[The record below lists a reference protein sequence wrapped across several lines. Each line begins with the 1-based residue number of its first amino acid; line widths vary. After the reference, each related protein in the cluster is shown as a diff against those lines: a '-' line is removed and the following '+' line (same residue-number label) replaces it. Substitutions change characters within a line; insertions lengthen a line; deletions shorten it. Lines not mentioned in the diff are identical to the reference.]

1 VRYIDAMTIRYT
13 TASPH
18 IAYAVHGAGAE
29 TLIVVPGWVSHL
41 AFDWE
46 TPETRAF
53 HKRLAATR
61 RVIRYDKRGTGLSDR
76 PNAPDAYS
84 LDTRVHDL
92 AIVMDAVGVHR
103 TDLFGWSEG
112 GTIALAFAA
121 RYPERVARLVTFGS
135 YARTLAAPD
144 YPCGSDPERDAA
156 ISTLVRAEWGT
167 GSRIMTDIFLPEVDE
182 ARASWFTMWQRM
194 SLTPEAAV
202 ASSAANSTI
211 DIRALLPTITTPTL
225 VIQRC
230 GDFLDHGRSTYVAA
244 HLPNARL
251 ETLEGEHHVPFFGDA
266 EAITDAIN
274 RFLVAPPTARPIAT
288 APPGPALSP
297 REMEVLRLVAEG
309 MPNRAVADQLSLSEK
324 TVNRHLMNIYTKLGV
339 NTRGAAIAHAFRQGF
354 MQP

>member
-1 VRYIDAMTIRYT
+1 
-13 TASPH
+13 
-18 IAYAVHGAGAE
+18 
-29 TLIVVPGWVSHL
+29 
-41 AFDWE
+41 
-46 TPETRAF
+46 
-53 HKRLAATR
+53 
-61 RVIRYDKRGTGLSDR
+61 
-76 PNAPDAYS
+76 
-84 LDTRVHDL
+84 VHDL
-92 AIVMDAVGVHR
+92 AAVMDAVGVHR
-103 TDLFGWSEG
+103 ADLFGWSEG

-135 YARTLAAPD
+135 NARSLVAPD
-144 YPCGSDPERDAA
+144 YPCGGDPERDTA
-156 ISTLVRAEWGT
+156 ISTLVGAEWGM
-167 GSRIMTDIFLPEVDE
+167 GSRIMTDVFLPEADE

-202 ASSAANSTI
+202 ASRAANSTI

-225 VIQRC
+225 VIQRR
-230 GDFLDHGRSTYVAA
+230 GDFLDHGRSSYVAA

-266 EAITDAIN
+266 ETITDAIN
-274 RFLVAPPTARPIAT
+274 RFLVAPPAVRPAAT
-288 APPGPALSP
+288 PPPGPALSP